1 VGYVAPRSEA
11 ERVLADIW
19 AQVLGVERVG
29 VEDNFFELGGDSI
42 LSIQVVSRVRQA
54 GLWLTTKGMF
64 LHRTIASLASVVTAM
79 ETDDA
84 EREPVVGAV
93 PFTPIQCWFLQ
104 THRANPHHYNQSILV
119 ELTDELD
126 EWALQRALDAL
137 LVHHDALRMWF
148 EYVDGQWRQH
158 NAPVE
163 PAKMLQRC
171 DLSDVDSEEQPAV
184 MEKIADDVHASF
196 DLGRPPLL
204 KAALFDLGAGQRP
217 YLLLVAHHLVVDGVS
232 WRILLDDL
240 DTAYQQAVRD
250 ETIDLGLKT
259 TSFRDWAQRLSEYVA
274 AGELDHELD
283 YWASALD
290 AGKLWVDNAQPEP
303 EGLDRTVPVLLSR
316 EETDALLH
324 GAPTVYRTGINDVLL
339 AALAWALSRWTGRD
353 TVSID
358 LEGHGREEI
367 LEGIDLSRTV
377 GWFTSMFPVALD
389 VMTDDEPNWRDL
401 IKSVRRQLRA
411 LPDGFGFGALRYLG
425 SPTTRERLSV
435 NGQGPQISFNYLGQ
449 WDAVLQDAD
458 RSLYWAMHPSIGQED
473 DPDNGND
480 HLLDVVGAVAGGQ
493 LGFSWRYQLDLK
505 SPTVQSVADDFIDAL
520 RRIARDCRE
529 AM

>member
-1 VGYVAPRSEA
+1 VAPRSEA

-19 AQVLGVERVG
+19 AEVLGVERVG

-42 LSIQVVSRVRQA
+42 LSIQVTSRARQA
-54 GLWLTTKGMF
+54 GLWLATKDIF

-79 ETDDA
+79 ETGDA
-84 EREPVVGAV
+84 EGEPVVGAV
-93 PFTPIQCWFLQ
+93 PLTPIQCWFLQ
-104 THRANPHHYNQSILV
+104 THRANPHHFNQSILV
-119 ELTDELD
+119 ELTDELN

-137 LVHHDALRMWF
+137 LVQHDALRMRF

-158 NAPVE
+158 NASVE
-163 PAKMLQRC
+163 PTGMLQRYN
-171 DLSDVDSEEQPAV
+171 LSDVGPEEQSAV
-184 MEKIADDVHASF
+184 MEKIADGVHASF

-204 KAALFDLGAGQRP
+204 KATLFDLGAGQRP

-232 WRILLDDL
+232 WRILLDDF
-240 DTAYQQAVRD
+240 DTAYQQAVRG
-250 ETIDLGLKT
+250 ETIDLGRKT

-274 AGELDHELD
+274 AGGLDHELD

-290 AGKLWVDNAQPEP
+290 AGELRVDNAQLEP
-303 EGLDRTVPVLLSR
+303 EGPDRTVSVLLSR

-353 TVSID
+353 RVSID

-425 SPTTRERLSV
+425 SPTTRERLSA
-435 NGQGPQISFNYLGQ
+435 NGPGPQISFNYLGQ
-449 WDAVLQDAD
+449 WDTALQDAD
-458 RSLYWAMHPSIGQED
+458 HSLYRALLPSIGQGD

-480 HLLDVVGAVAGGQ
+480 HLLDVVGAVSGGQ
-493 LGFSWRYQLDLK
+493 LGFSWRYQPDLK
-505 SPTVQSVADDFIDAL
+505 RPTVQSAANDFVDAL

-529 AM
+529 VM